1 LHCDNYQNFGIHG
14 IEGLFLGLST
24 NQMLMNLCYLKQNRF
39 FIYYMSF
46 SSFGYS
52 CIGVKLKT
60 TKRKGLISYKI
71 ENCISAMKKHCE
83 GEHSNIRK
91 AYVSEISF

>member
-1 LHCDNYQNFGIHG
+1 
-14 IEGLFLGLST
+14 
-24 NQMLMNLCYLKQNRF
+24 
-39 FIYYMSF
+39 MSF